1 MVTTN
6 SDWLKNLEKHVIR
19 SLLFI
24 LILVDPPALLFSY
37 YIFAGLKNYPVWI
50 ILLGYA
56 IMFVTLGIFTIFL
69 ARFLT
74 RKSVSDGNFSLPVVL
89 SVLLFSMNFIAAT
102 FIGIFAKFIQPLPE
116 ETLMLRLSGA
126 LAINVNILA
135 IFILLYS
142 NSKLLKDLSD
152 EKYPKIMVTVSLKL
166 VLGVLSIS
174 MWIGPLLMKY
184 LLLKMELSEELQR
197 NFVITNVALNVILA
211 FSVIFLSR
219 RILSGMP
226 KIIDVLSSIS
236 KGDLTKSVN
245 IDSVDEF
252 RYISNELNKAVN
264 GISNVLKNTIQIS
277 NSSVNVLSSLTS
289 KFNNFQTTANKTIDG
304 VQIQQMNIERITSSI
319 EEITANIDQLSTQ
332 SQALADLAISVQK
345 LAETLEDKS
354 KISVSELNKVKHT
367 TSGFVKEYEVL
378 ENGISELTTATKNIG
393 SIIETVRSIAEQTN
407 LLALNAAIEAARAGE
422 AGRGFAVVADEIRKL
437 AEETKKSTD
446 TITSTIAM
454 IEQSSKNLN
463 EQIEKLRSGIEST
476 EQGYETLFETFE
488 YLQKAISDITNAIDT
503 LAAHSEE
510 QNASAEE
517 MRSGANE
524 IATSISKISSQGE
537 EISLTMQEVGSQLN
551 VLSEKLRETIHSFN
565 SLKSSLE
572 KFKI

>member
-1 MVTTN
+1 M
-6 SDWLKNLEKHVIR
+6 
-19 SLLFI
+19 
-24 LILVDPPALLFSY
+24 ILVDPPALLFSY

-50 ILLGYA
+50 ILLGYG
-56 IMFVTLGIFTIFL
+56 IMFATLGVVTTFL

-74 RKSVSDGNFSLPVVL
+74 RKSVSNGNFSLPVAL
-89 SVLLFSMNFIAAT
+89 SVLLFSMNFVAAT

-116 ETLMLRLSGA
+116 ETLILRLSGA

-135 IFILLYS
+135 IFVLLYS
-142 NSKLLKDLSD
+142 NSKLLKELVND
-152 EKYPKIMVTVSLKL
+152 KYPKIMVTVSLKL

-184 LLLKMELSEELQR
+184 LLLKMDLSEELQR
-197 NFVITNVALNVILA
+197 NFVITNVALNVILG

-236 KGDLTKSVN
+236 KGDLTKNVN

-252 RYISNELNKAVN
+252 RYISNELNNAVN
-264 GISNVLKNTIQIS
+264 GISNVLRNTIQIS
-277 NSSVNVLSSLTS
+277 NSSVDVLSSLTS
-289 KFNNFQTTANKTIDG
+289 KFNNFENTANKTIDA

-319 EEITANIDQLSTQ
+319 EEITANIDQLSMQ
-332 SQALADLAISVQK
+332 SQALADLAINVQK

-354 KISVSELNKVKHT
+354 KVSVNELNKVKQT
-367 TSGFVKEYEVL
+367 TSGFVKEYETL
-378 ENGISELTTATKNIG
+378 ENGISELTNATKNIG

-437 AEETKKSTD
+437 AEETKRSTD

-454 IEQSSKNLN
+454 IEQSSKTLN
-463 EQIEKLRSGIEST
+463 EQIERLRSGIKST
-476 EQGYETLFETFE
+476 EEGYETLFDTFE
-488 YLQKAISDITNAIDT
+488 YLQKAISNIANAIDT

-537 EISLTMQEVGSQLN
+537 EISSTMQEIGNQLN
-551 VLSEKLRETIHSFN
+551 VLSEKLKETIRSFDN
-565 SLKSSLE
+565 LKNSLE
-572 KFKI
+572 KFKN